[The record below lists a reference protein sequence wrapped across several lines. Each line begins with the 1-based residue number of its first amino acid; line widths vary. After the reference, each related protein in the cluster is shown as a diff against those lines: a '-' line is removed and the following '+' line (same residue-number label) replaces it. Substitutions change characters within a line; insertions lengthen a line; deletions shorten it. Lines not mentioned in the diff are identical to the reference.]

1 MATNVP
7 KALLI
12 CAMSTSMNMGGEMFE
27 IGDDWF
33 VKLKKDGHKYT
44 CRVFSLDNGLG
55 VVKEGRYIN
64 DEQAVTLL
72 TRDMAHW
79 FRYELWPKK
88 PSESIKEWYKRAAPD
103 DELGDELAD
112 VSFTEYLIEVAR
124 TGNYYVCGIDDSIV
138 RQRIQ
143 AALAEVMGT
152 NVVYDLWRD

>member
-1 MATNVP
+1 MSVSATLLGMA
-7 KALLI
+7 
-12 CAMSTSMNMGGEMFE
+12 MNMSAIQDGAMWDVGNE
-27 IGDDWF
+27 WY
-33 VKLKKDGHKYT
+33 VKLKVTDHKYVL
-44 CRVFSLDNGLG
+44 RVFNFDNGLG
-55 VVKEGRYIN
+55 LVKEGWFLNEERTM
-64 DEQAVTLL
+64 EQL
-72 TRDMAHW
+72 TRDVAHW

-88 PSESIKEWYKRAAPD
+88 PSESIKAWYKRAAPD